1 MKNIFKFKNIKIDNK
16 FSKYNNIYFQYLSKK
31 DIELIRIWR
40 NNQRNVLRQN
50 QRISRQNQMK
60 YFNEVILK
68 ETKKSKPKLILFSIK
83 KQNKTIGYCGLVNIS
98 WTNKSAEISFLLDHK
113 LKNNKKNYKFIMLRT
128 LKKLFQIGFSKLKLN
143 KIFTETFLF
152 RKDHIKILIIAGMK
166 KEGVLKKQY
175 KKSNKFITSVL
186 HAKFR

>member
-1 MKNIFKFKNIKIDNK
+1 
-16 FSKYNNIYFQYLSKK
+16 
-31 DIELIRIWR
+31 
-40 NNQRNVLRQN
+40 
-50 QRISRQNQMK
+50 
-60 YFNEVILK
+60 
-68 ETKKSKPKLILFSIK
+68 
-83 KQNKTIGYCGLVNIS
+83 
-98 WTNKSAEISFLLDHK
+98 
-113 LKNNKKNYKFIMLRT
+113 MLRT